1 MNNFRKQQG
10 GNTSIRLHR
19 IEYMFRRSATKEGKG
34 TKLQISSKTS
44 YNGSRLRNYQFCGT
58 KGHWE

>member
-10 GNTSIRLHR
+10 GSTSMKSHI
-19 IEYMFRRSATKEGKG
+19 IENMFRRSATKEGKG
-34 TKLQISSKTS
+34 SKLQISSRTT
-44 YNGSRLRNYQFCGT
+44 YNGSRLGNYRFCGT